1 MNLPRPKH
9 TLSEYMAQYASEHTH
24 LGTKLTHMVGIPMIL
39 ASFPTAVVSPP
50 LAGGLFVGGWALQ
63 YIGHYVFEKNDPAFY
78 SDPYYLLVGPVWV
91 GAEWAKL
98 LRPAFATSHRGR
110 APFGQRAPR
119 QNGEWRSGRCGQ
131 LSI

>member
-1 MNLPRPKH
+1 MKIPRPKH
-9 TLSEYMAQYASEHTH
+9 SLSEYMAQYAQEHTQ

-63 YIGHYVFEKNDPAFY
+63 YIGHYAFERNKPAFY

-98 LRPAFATSHRGR
+98 FGLPLPRTIEDALRADGTSR
-110 APFGQRAPR
+110 AKTA
-119 QNGEWRSGRCGQ
+119 NGEAAGVVN
-131 LSI
+131 